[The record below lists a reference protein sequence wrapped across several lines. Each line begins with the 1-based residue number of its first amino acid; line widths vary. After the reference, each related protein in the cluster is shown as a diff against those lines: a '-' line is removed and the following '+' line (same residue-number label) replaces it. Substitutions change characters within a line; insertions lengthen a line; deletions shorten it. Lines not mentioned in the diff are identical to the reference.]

1 MPGTPGTDRD
11 ATPPHVLLDSMCGSL
26 ATYLR
31 MCGYDAAYALDRG
44 VEADDRLQSL
54 AAAEGR
60 VLITRDHELAART
73 TDAVLLTER
82 DVIDQLR
89 ELVNAGYPVSLAA
102 EPTRCGSCNGAVER
116 VDGTGDEDGDWNGDR
131 DANGDGDG
139 GDDANGDSDGVGD
152 ANGDEHSRGDA
163 TPGVDRPDYVP
174 DPGPESP
181 DRFWR
186 CRECGQWFW
195 KGGHW
200 ESVGERL
207 RAL

>member
-1 MPGTPGTDRD
+1 GVFGLQPTVVRIGVVGFTPAVNSGI
-11 ATPPHVLLDSMCGSL
+11 L
-26 ATYLR
+26 ALKK
-31 MCGYDAAYALDRG
+31 
-44 VEADDRLQSL
+44 
-54 AAAEGR
+54 
-60 VLITRDHELAART
+60 
-73 TDAVLLTER
+73 
-82 DVIDQLR
+82 
-89 ELVNAGYPVSLAA
+89 
-102 EPTRCGSCNGAVER
+102 
-116 VDGTGDEDGDWNGDR
+116 DR

-139 GDDANGDSDGVGD
+139 GDDANGDSDGGDDANGDSDGGGD

>member
-1 MPGTPGTDRD
+1 MPGAPGTDGD
-11 ATPPHVLLDSMCGSL
+11 ADPPRVLLDAMCGSL

-116 VDGTGDEDGDWNGDR
+116 VDRGY
-131 DANGDGDG
+131 GDGSRS
-139 GDDANGDSDGVGD
+139 GDVTSG
-152 ANGDEHSRGDA
+152 
-163 TPGVDRPDYVP
+163 TDRPDYVP

-200 ESVGERL
+200 ASVAERL
-207 RAL
+207 RTL